1 MKMRQR
7 SQQLQSDLI
16 TVVMLPPLKRIDRM
30 KTYRVRYLD
39 KDRVNC
45 ISIIEADGINKA
57 ISIARRDYSAIS
69 ILECDLV

>member
-1 MKMRQR
+1 
-7 SQQLQSDLI
+7 
-16 TVVMLPPLKRIDRM
+16 MLPPLKRIDKM

-45 ISIIEADGINKA
+45 ISRIEAEGINDA
-57 ISIARRDYSAIS
+57 IRIARQDYSAIS

>member
-1 MKMRQR
+1 
-7 SQQLQSDLI
+7 
-16 TVVMLPPLKRIDRM
+16 MLPPLKRIDRM

-45 ISIIEADGINKA
+45 ISRIEANGINEA
-57 ISIARRDYSAIS
+57 ISIAGRDYSAIS